1 MIDIGTTLNQRFF
14 LNKELG
20 RGGMGAVYSATDQ
33 ILERKVAIK
42 VLKEQ
47 SGEVVAKKLKLEAQI
62 AARLLHE
69 NVVRIYDLG
78 RAEDAYFLVMEEVSG
93 SSYSKRWRLL
103 SLPDRLNILA
113 EVADALD
120 YAHHQ
125 GVVHRDVKPAN
136 VLLTASDTPKL
147 SDFGL
152 SIIAAHGDQSGI
164 IRGTPHYMSP
174 EQTRGSRLDYRTD
187 LYSLGV
193 MVYEAATGSVPFTG
207 SSSSVM
213 SQHYLSDPERPRSR
227 NRSIAPE
234 LEALIL
240 TLLAKRPNERPGS
253 GAMAAEALREE
264 VARIREREGSGRGAS
279 TASVAVG
286 GVGGANLTGTI
297 GLTAPG
303 VTEPLPTP
311 SIHRTNGLTAAASA
325 SASATVAQ
333 TGPVTSESHPT
344 HAAESAPS
352 PATIHTSPSMRV
364 PGDAPSSSG
373 SLAIA
378 TVGGTGGVTALIR
391 SPLARRMLEVVLA
404 EPILLS
410 PDERYLH
417 GHYLAYLMSGSRRRG
432 LFLRRPLEP
441 RNADRGRLL
450 LAATYAILAGAGE
463 DAIRD
468 AATLLNQKIEVRPIL
483 SPIVVAKYLACRE
496 SPAKRKLFRQTRKAI
511 AQASAYAQKNMVD
524 SKGVLNPGLMP
535 QKLEDLSLIAPAR
548 EEVDDVLVERWNRV
562 AEVWRNEVDFR
573 AAVLRY
579 ATTNAHRDP
588 ASAAL
593 WPEVVYPLIERARW
607 HRRIRTRTESVWDYL
622 CGRLRVP
629 DAGVVLDRALNRS
642 VPAPLVAELD
652 NELNLF
658 TDNPRLDDEADPF
671 APAAPN
677 DDDRLTATL
686 NDSRVNLA
694 ELVVEAKEATGLLP
708 LADPNPIRFSQGELH
723 ELWKEAFAALQSQ
736 TPARPGAKPASHR
749 HVAIG
754 PYRLLVIPSIR
765 GRAAGQVAIQ
775 GMTNKQIELS
785 TPTVRTKGSS
795 SKPLV
800 AVWIYVDNSLVI
812 VHLDFMNSERYV
824 LWHAPKGHQLN
835 FDNAAD
841 LNHELYA
848 LGLEIPDQID
858 RVLTRRLQAPRAVAW
873 PVVACPAHVGFPV
886 FGDAVFTLVVSSLSV
901 RIHAAGSVNRET
913 RLT

>member
-1 MIDIGTTLNQRFF
+1 VWHASFEDDPNCGGNLTVIDIGTTLNHRFF
-14 LNKELG
+14 LDKELG

-47 SGEVVAKKLKLEAQI
+47 SGEEVGKKLRLEAQI
-62 AARLLHE
+62 AARLLHD
-69 NVVRIYDLG
+69 NVVRIYDFG
-78 RAEDAYFLVMEEVSG
+78 RAEEAYFLVMEEVTG
-93 SSYSKRWRLL
+93 ISYAKRWRLL
-103 SLPDRLNILA
+103 PLPDRLSVLA
-113 EVADALD
+113 NVADALD

-136 VLLTASDTPKL
+136 VLLTASDAPKL

-152 SIIAAHGDQSGI
+152 SIIAAHGDQTGV

-174 EQTRGSRLDYRTD
+174 EQTRGGRLDYRTD

-193 MVYEAATGSVPFTG
+193 MVYESATGGVPFTG
-207 SSSSVM
+207 TSVSVM
-213 SQHYLSDPERPRSR
+213 SQHYQADPERPRSR
-227 NRSIAPE
+227 NASISPE
-234 LEALIL
+234 LESLIL
-240 TLLAKRPNERPGS
+240 TLLSKRPDQRPGS
-253 GAMAAEALREE
+253 GALAAEALRHE
-264 VARIREREGSGRGAS
+264 VARIRERAGSGGGAV
-279 TASVAVG
+279 TATVAADG
-286 GVGGANLTGTI
+286 TGAANLTGTV
-297 GLTAPG
+297 GLTAPH
-303 VTEPLPTP
+303 VTEPHPAPPTQ
-311 SIHRTNGLTAAASA
+311 RANGLTSAGAS
-325 SASATVAQ
+325 SAPTTSLP
-333 TGPVTSESHPT
+333 TGRMSGESLVT
-344 HAAESAPS
+344 HAGPLAPMA
-352 PATIHTSPSMRV
+352 ATI
-364 PGDAPSSSG
+364 PSSSSKRAPG
-373 SLAIA
+373 DGPSSSVSLAIA
-378 TVGGTGGVTALIR
+378 TVGGTGGVTALVR

-450 LAATYAILAGAGE
+450 LGVTYAILAGAGE

-468 AATLLNQKIEVRPIL
+468 AAMLLNQKIEVRPIL
-483 SPIVVAKYLACRE
+483 SPIVVAKYLTCRE

-511 AQASAYAQKNMVD
+511 AQASAYAQKHMID

-535 QKLEDLSLIAPAR
+535 QKLEDLNLIAPAR
-548 EEVDDVLVERWNRV
+548 DEVDDVLVERWNRV

-579 ATTNAHRDP
+579 ATSNAHRDP

-622 CGRLRVP
+622 CGRLHVP

-652 NELNLF
+652 NELSLF
-658 TDNPRLDDEADPF
+658 ADNPRLDDDADPF

-686 NDSRVNLA
+686 TNSRVNLA
-694 ELVVEAKEATGLLP
+694 ELAADEKESRGTLP

-723 ELWKEAFAALQSQ
+723 ELWKEALTALQSQ
-736 TPARPGAKPASHR
+736 TQARPGAKPASHR
-749 HVAIG
+749 HVPIG
-754 PYRLLVIPSIR
+754 PYRLVVIPSIR
-765 GRAAGQVAIQ
+765 GRAAGQIVIQ

-785 TPTVRTKGSS
+785 TPTVRTKGTS
-795 SKPLV
+795 SKLLV
-800 AVWIYVDNSLVI
+800 AVWVYSDNSLAI

-824 LWHAPKGHQLN
+824 LWHAPRGHQLN
-835 FDNAAD
+835 FDDASD
-841 LNHELYA
+841 LNHELYT
-848 LGLEIPDQID
+848 LGLEIPDQLD
-858 RVLTRRLQAPRAVAW
+858 RVLARSFKPRAQ
-873 PVVACPAHVGFPV
+873 
-886 FGDAVFTLVVSSLSV
+886 
-901 RIHAAGSVNRET
+901 
-913 RLT
+913 

>member
-1 MIDIGTTLNQRFF
+1 VIDIGTTLNQRFF
-14 LNKELG
+14 LDKELG

-47 SGEVVAKKLKLEAQI
+47 SGEEVGKRLRLEAQI
-62 AARLLHE
+62 AARLLHD
-69 NVVRIYDLG
+69 NVVRIYDFG
-78 RAEDAYFLVMEEVSG
+78 RAEEAYFLVMEEVSG
-93 SSYSKRWRLL
+93 TSYAKRWRLL
-103 SLPDRLNILA
+103 SLPDRLSVLA
-113 EVADALD
+113 DVADALD

-136 VLLTASDTPKL
+136 VLLTTSDVPKL

-152 SIIAAHGDQSGI
+152 SIIAARGDQTGVV
-164 IRGTPHYMSP
+164 RGTPHYMSP

-193 MVYEAATGSVPFTG
+193 MVYESATGAVPFTG
-207 SSSSVM
+207 TSVSVM
-213 SQHYLSDPERPRSR
+213 SQHYQTNPERPRAR
-227 NRSIAPE
+227 NPFVSPE

-240 TLLAKRPNERPGS
+240 ALLAKRPDERPGS
-253 GAMAAEALREE
+253 GALAALALRQE
-264 VARIREREGSGRGAS
+264 VARIRERDGSGGSAA
-279 TASVAVG
+279 TASV
-286 GVGGANLTGTI
+286 GVRAAGATNLTGTV
-297 GLTAPG
+297 GLTTPV
-303 VTEPLPTP
+303 VTEPLPAP
-311 SIHRTNGLTAAASA
+311 SIQPANGLTATRTSNALTSSSPSGSISGETLVTDARPPAPTAATIPS
-325 SASATVAQ
+325 SPSKHPQ
-333 TGPVTSESHPT
+333 EGGPS
-344 HAAESAPS
+344 S
-352 PATIHTSPSMRV
+352 PAPV
-364 PGDAPSSSG
+364 
-373 SLAIA
+373 AIA

-450 LAATYAILAGAGE
+450 LGVTYAILAGGGE

-483 SPIVVAKYLACRE
+483 SPIVVAKYLTCRE

-511 AQASAYAQKNMVD
+511 AQASAYAQKHMID

-535 QKLEDLSLIAPAR
+535 QKLEDLNLIAPAR
-548 EEVDDVLVERWNRV
+548 DAVDDVLVERWNRV
-562 AEVWRNEVDFR
+562 AEVWRNEVAFR

-579 ATTNAHRDP
+579 ATSNAHRDP

-607 HRRIRTRTESVWDYL
+607 HRRMRTRTEAVWDYL
-622 CGRLRVP
+622 SGRLHVA

-652 NELNLF
+652 DELSLF
-658 TDNPRLDDEADPF
+658 GDNPRLDDEADPF
-671 APAAPN
+671 APAAPT

-686 NDSRVNLA
+686 TNSRVDLA
-694 ELVVEAKEATGLLP
+694 ELAVEEKESRGPLA

-723 ELWKEAFAALQSQ
+723 ELWKEAFAVLQSQ
-736 TPARPGAKPASHR
+736 AQARPGAKPSSHR
-749 HVAIG
+749 HVPIG
-754 PYRLLVIPSIR
+754 PYRLVVIPSIR
-765 GRAAGQVAIQ
+765 GRAAGQIAIQ

-800 AVWIYVDNSLVI
+800 AVWVYSDNSLAI
-812 VHLDFMNSERYV
+812 VHLDFMNSERYI
-824 LWHAPKGHQLN
+824 LWHAPRGHQLN
-835 FDNAAD
+835 FDDASD
-841 LNHELYA
+841 LNHELYT
-848 LGLEIPDQID
+848 LGLEIPDQLE
-858 RVLTRRLQAPRAVAW
+858 RVLARSFKPRAQ
-873 PVVACPAHVGFPV
+873 
-886 FGDAVFTLVVSSLSV
+886 
-901 RIHAAGSVNRET
+901 
-913 RLT
+913 